1 MNFDAADIVEQGKNI
16 GRSYSTATRKRRK
29 LSKSDQFDFHAKK
42 RCSVLNL
49 MIAGLILVA
58 FIMTLSFLF
67 VFTELSEHVNK
78 ISYYVAQKSP
88 FTACSLCTDI
98 KVIGGEEYTK
108 FEKWTDGNG
117 CLRLTITCGLEQGTE
132 AIIQWFNDD
141 KNMGASFME
150 RFGQSN
156 VIRSLECNAR
166 GRYELFENGHRDEI
180 TKIEC
185 IVVLKRNEL

>member
-1 MNFDAADIVEQGKNI
+1 MVPSTSILERDRINI
-16 GRSYSTATRKRRK
+16 FHLYTKSK
-29 LSKSDQFDFHAKK
+29 LSFFLVFGNFPFCYSKIGLFVFKFDFHAKK
-42 RCSVLNL
+42 RCSVLKL
-49 MIAGLILVA
+49 VISGLILVA

-78 ISYYVAQKSP
+78 ISSYVAQKSP

-117 CLRLTITCGLEQGTE
+117 CLRLTITCGLEQETE
-132 AIIQWFNDD
+132 AIIQWFNED

-166 GRYELFENGHRDEI
+166 GRYELFENGNRGI
-180 TKIEC
+180 SK
-185 IVVLKRNEL
+185 